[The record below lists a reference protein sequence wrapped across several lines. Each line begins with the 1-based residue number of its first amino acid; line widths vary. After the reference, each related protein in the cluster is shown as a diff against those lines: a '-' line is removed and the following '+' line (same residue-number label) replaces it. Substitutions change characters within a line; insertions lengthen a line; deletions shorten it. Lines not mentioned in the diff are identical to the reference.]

1 MHALFAK
8 HGLTVFDVD
17 EIPTHGGS
25 LRVYARPSDGVV
37 REISAAVPALLERER
52 SRGFCSLE
60 PYLSFTARV
69 QETKRALLAFLIQ
82 ARRAG
87 KTVIGYGAAAKGNTL
102 LNYCGVRTDFLEY
115 VVDRS
120 PHKQGK
126 FLPGTH
132 IPIVGPER
140 IAATRPDYVLI
151 LPWNLTG
158 EIRQQLAFHRRLG
171 RAVRAADSNGR
182 GARVTN
188 NRVLVTGAT
197 GFVGRPVVDALR
209 ARGLEVHGVSSRRAG
224 SAAGVVWHQADLL
237 DPVQTSSL
245 VERVR
250 ASRLVH
256 LAWDVRPGAWSG
268 AGSHLAW
275 LAASLHL
282 LERFAAAGGRR
293 VVMTG
298 SGAEY
303 DWNAGVCAE
312 RTTALEPATLYG
324 TTKLALARV
333 LEAYGRETGLSTAWA
348 RIFFTFGPSEDG
360 RPPGG
365 LGRAIAAGG
374 RAGRVHRGSSG
385 SRLPLCGRRRP
396 RRSWR
401 CSRVR

>member
-1 MHALFAK
+1 
-8 HGLTVFDVD
+8 
-17 EIPTHGGS
+17 
-25 LRVYARPSDGVV
+25 
-37 REISAAVPALLERER
+37 
-52 SRGFCSLE
+52 
-60 PYLSFTARV
+60 
-69 QETKRALLAFLIQ
+69 
-82 ARRAG
+82 
-87 KTVIGYGAAAKGNTL
+87 
-102 LNYCGVRTDFLEY
+102 
-115 VVDRS
+115 
-120 PHKQGK
+120 
-126 FLPGTH
+126 
-132 IPIVGPER
+132 
-140 IAATRPDYVLI
+140 
-151 LPWNLTG
+151 
-158 EIRQQLAFHRRLG
+158 
-171 RAVRAADSNGR
+171 
-182 GARVTN
+182 VTN

-224 SAAGVVWHQADLL
+224 SAAGVVWHQANLL

-282 LERFAAAGGRR
+282 LERFAAGGGRR

-324 TTKLALARV
+324 TTKLALGRV
-333 LEAYGRETGLSTAWA
+333 LEAYGRETALSTAWA

-360 RPPGG
+360 RRLVASVVRSLLAGEPAACTEGRQVRDFLYVDDVASGIVALLESPVTGPVNIASGQAISVADLATRIGAVLGRPELVRLGARPTPPGESPLVVADVTRLRDEVG
-365 LGRAIAAGG
+365 WAPAYTLDRALETTVAWWRTQGAREAA
-374 RAGRVHRGSSG
+374 VHD
-385 SRLPLCGRRRP
+385 
-396 RRSWR
+396 
-401 CSRVR
+401 